1 MTTLMESGRASTN
14 YVDSLSAGG
23 DSSGSLEGRG
33 HRSPR
38 PSSAPQTTELM
49 IESNLEG
56 VTLGPLGRTLSRR
69 DGRGPILVVDDEPS
83 LRHAMAVAL
92 RIKGYAVETAA
103 DGDEAIR
110 WTQDHNPSLIVL
122 DMHMPVLDG
131 WGFAA
136 ELRKQGHDVPILV
149 LTTGVSEAATA
160 AEDVGARAYLPKP
173 FGLRD
178 FLDAVVQI
186 KSS

>member
-1 MTTLMESGRASTN
+1 M
-14 YVDSLSAGG
+14 
-23 DSSGSLEGRG
+23 
-33 HRSPR
+33 
-38 PSSAPQTTELM
+38 
-49 IESNLEG
+49 
-56 VTLGPLGRTLSRR
+56 
-69 DGRGPILVVDDEPS
+69 
-83 LRHAMAVAL
+83 
-92 RIKGYAVETAA
+92 ETAA

-110 WTQDHNPSLIVL
+110 WTEGHNPSLIVL

-136 ELRKQGHDVPILV
+136 KLRKQGHDVPILV

-160 AEDVGARAYLPKP
+160 ADDVGARAYLPKP

-178 FLDAVVQI
+178 FLDAVAQI